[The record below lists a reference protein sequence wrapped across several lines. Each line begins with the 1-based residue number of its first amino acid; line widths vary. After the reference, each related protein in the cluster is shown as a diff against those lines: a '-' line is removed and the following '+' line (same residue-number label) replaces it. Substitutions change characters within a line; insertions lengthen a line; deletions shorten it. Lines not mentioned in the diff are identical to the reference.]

1 MEQERYITEEESVR
15 CKRVADAFAELYE
28 ESDIVVLDTGR
39 YGFVELQ
46 YFRAGSGFDSVM
58 VFDDS
63 RKLFADLWESWMDVQ
78 LLKIVSGTPM
88 EEMDYEDIFKWLPK
102 DKQEEIMAKQ
112 KVFASRA
119 GVDLD
124 VE

>member
-1 MEQERYITEEESVR
+1 MKQERYITEEESVR

-28 ESDIVVLDTGR
+28 ESDIVVLDAGR

-46 YFRAGSGFDSVM
+46 YFRAGTGFNSVM
-58 VFDDS
+58 VFD
-63 RKLFADLWESWMDVQ
+63 DLWESWMDVQ

-88 EEMDYEDIFKWLPK
+88 EEKDYEDIFKWLPK

>member
-1 MEQERYITEEESVR
+1 MEQERYITEEQSVR

-28 ESDIVVLDTGR
+28 ESDIVVLDAGR

-46 YFRAGSGFDSVM
+46 YFRAETGFNSVM
-58 VFDDS
+58 VFADS
-63 RKLFADLWESWMDVQ
+63 RKLFDDLWECWMDVQ

-88 EEMDYEDIFKWLPK
+88 EEKDYEDIFKWLPK